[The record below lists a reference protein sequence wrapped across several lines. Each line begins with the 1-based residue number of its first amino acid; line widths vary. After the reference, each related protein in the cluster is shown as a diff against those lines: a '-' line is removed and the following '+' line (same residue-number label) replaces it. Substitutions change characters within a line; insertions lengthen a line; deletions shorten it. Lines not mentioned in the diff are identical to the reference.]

1 MQKVIYTS
9 PKPISCMNLV
19 DTVGLALVRPA
30 LCNSGSEVLEH
41 VDCGFPVNARI
52 GDGDALL
59 KAAGTLRWDLL
70 VALVDVGLDHDTD
83 NASLAVANLV
93 RDFLCDLGLI
103 AVVLVGVAC
112 RVSVTSSS
120 NFSKCVK
127 PTVRAV
133 NHHNLREV
141 LLPQRLAH
149 SLDAVLVEIC
159 ALGSTTQDDEAVLVT
174 ACPGDSSQTLFCDTH
189 EVVLRGSAANSVN
202 GDLQTAIGAVLETNG
217 EGETR
222 GKLTV
227 QLRLCCARADGAEGD
242 QVCEELGGDRVEHLG
257 GNGHARGCEVDKEL
271 AGDAQTLVDLEGLVD
286 VGVIDQAL
294 PADRCA
300 RLLEV
305 GAHDD
310 ADVVL
315 KLVGEGLQALAVFK
329 SQFGVVQ

>member
-141 LLPQRLAH
+141 LLPQ
-149 SLDAVLVEIC
+149 
-159 ALGSTTQDDEAVLVT
+159 
-174 ACPGDSSQTLFCDTH
+174 
-189 EVVLRGSAANSVN
+189 
-202 GDLQTAIGAVLETNG
+202 
-217 EGETR
+217 
-222 GKLTV
+222 
-227 QLRLCCARADGAEGD
+227 
-242 QVCEELGGDRVEHLG
+242 
-257 GNGHARGCEVDKEL
+257 
-271 AGDAQTLVDLEGLVD
+271 
-286 VGVIDQAL
+286 
-294 PADRCA
+294 
-300 RLLEV
+300 
-305 GAHDD
+305 
-310 ADVVL
+310 
-315 KLVGEGLQALAVFK
+315 
-329 SQFGVVQ
+329 